1 MFAIGPHLIDNPV
14 FLAPMAG
21 ISDRPFR
28 DLCARHGAGYAASEM
43 ISSDTLLHAT
53 AKTQHRIQRA
63 SNGLPHAV
71 QIAGSCLLYTSPSPR
86 DLSTS
91 RMPSSA

>member
-43 ISSDTLLHAT
+43 ISSDTLDAGKRLDISLEVNDPGQNARSFELDFREV
-53 AKTQHRIQRA
+53 KI
-63 SNGLPHAV
+63 AV
-71 QIAGSCLLYTSPSPR
+71 N
-86 DLSTS
+86 
-91 RMPSSA
+91 